1 MEGCILTKINQ
12 NIRRDIFPKLNL
24 ILQEQTRPLNSYS
37 RDFRLKGNVH
47 VQIK

>member
-1 MEGCILTKINQ
+1 MEGCILTINQ
-12 NIRRDIFPKLNL
+12 NIKRDIFPKLNL
-24 ILQEQTRPLNSYS
+24 ILQEQTRLLNSYS

>member
-1 MEGCILTKINQ
+1 MEECILTKINQ

-24 ILQEQTRPLNSYS
+24 ILQEQTRLLNSYS